1 MLLAAEETGVK
12 RHSTDWIDA
21 DDLFW
26 HQSTV
31 TDPLQ
36 IKVLVGSHQDV
47 CHAFRY
53 TLGNRPDG
61 VIIPLG
67 GLCELL

>member
-12 RHSTDWIDA
+12 RHSTDWTNA

-36 IKVLVGSHQDV
+36 ITVLGGSHRDV

-53 TLGNRPDG
+53 TPDN
-61 VIIPLG
+61 PP
-67 GLCELL
+67 